1 MKLFAPL
8 ILLTFLLTFFSCSSE
23 SGKKKVADSA
33 EHKKI
38 DVKEEVFNRGQVI
51 DNVTCKANTSQHYAL
66 YLPSGYMKDTLYP
79 VIFAFDPQGTGK
91 LPVSKYKELAEKYN
105 FILVGSNNSKNGTS
119 WADAQKIADQF
130 FNDVRTRF
138 HVNTQRIYTL
148 GFSGGAR
155 IANGLALNNGTI
167 TGVICCG
174 AATPA
179 AVSANPRSNYFFMGI
194 AGNEDFNY
202 TEIKKYDKV
211 DLAGHHIKHG
221 MLIFDGKHEW
231 PPIPTMDEAFWW
243 MELNEMRKNT
253 VPKKDTTINKNIQ
266 LSTTQLQTY
275 LNKKQMLAAYECC
288 RKTINFYEGL
298 GDLTLFFNTY
308 QNLQSNKEID
318 LALQKEEASWAQEE
332 TLKKKYMEAVQS
344 NDANWWKKDIAAL
357 NSKIKNSPKDEALV
371 YKRVLSFL
379 SLMMYLQTTQF
390 MQQKNIAAADYFSKL
405 YLLVD
410 PTNSEA
416 HYLAAELSAIQG
428 NQADAIKFL
437 NSAAKNGYE
446 DKSRLE
452 KDDSFRNM
460 KASAAF
466 QKVVGE
472 MKS

>member
-1 MKLFAPL
+1 
-8 ILLTFLLTFFSCSSE
+8 
-23 SGKKKVADSA
+23 
-33 EHKKI
+33 
-38 DVKEEVFNRGQVI
+38 
-51 DNVTCKANTSQHYAL
+51 
-66 YLPSGYMKDTLYP
+66 
-79 VIFAFDPQGTGK
+79 
-91 LPVSKYKELAEKYN
+91 
-105 FILVGSNNSKNGTS
+105 
-119 WADAQKIADQF
+119 
-130 FNDVRTRF
+130 
-138 HVNTQRIYTL
+138 
-148 GFSGGAR
+148 
-155 IANGLALNNGTI
+155 
-167 TGVICCG
+167 
-174 AATPA
+174 
-179 AVSANPRSNYFFMGI
+179 
-194 AGNEDFNY
+194 
-202 TEIKKYDKV
+202 
-211 DLAGHHIKHG
+211 
-221 MLIFDGKHEW
+221 
-231 PPIPTMDEAFWW
+231 

-253 VPKKDTTINKNIQ
+253 VPKKDTMINKNIQ
-266 LSTTQLQTY
+266 LATTQLQTY
-275 LNKKQMLAAYECC
+275 LDKKQMLDAYECC

-308 QNLQSNKEID
+308 QNLQANKEID

-357 NSKIKNSPKDEALV
+357 NSKIKSSPKDEALV

-452 KDDSFRNM
+452 RDDSFRNM